1 MHEETDPFPKAV
13 SVNQP
18 KETNKKGVQRLYWKR
33 THRGAGLVRPSIR
46 STVVSSNSHT
56 SKSGLVLHST
66 RLTRGSMQ
74 ITRPTRKQ
82 SGSTAMNQV
91 ITGATVYTCHTRC
104 PVLARG
110 LFRYMPGE
118 ARRWAGYTSTSS
130 CVKDCSWSRCNP
142 RRPRDRTS
150 RTGASLQSREGSGLQ
165 PLMSNSVTY
174 GLPGVWGGACR
185 KSPMVALPR
194 SSCAVCIPDS
204 TTGTTLPPGWVQCP
218 DNRSPW
224 MGV

>member
-66 RLTRGSMQ
+66 RLTRGIMQ

-82 SGSTAMNQV
+82 SGSTMSTAMNQV
-91 ITGATVYTCHTRC
+91 ITGATIYTCHTPC
-104 PVLARG
+104 PMLAQG

-118 ARRWAGYTSTSS
+118 ARRWARCASTSS
-130 CVKDCSWSRCNP
+130 CVKDCSWSRCDP
-142 RRPRDRTS
+142 RRPRERTS
-150 RTGASLQSREGSGLQ
+150 RTGASL
-165 PLMSNSVTY
+165 
-174 GLPGVWGGACR
+174 
-185 KSPMVALPR
+185 
-194 SSCAVCIPDS
+194 
-204 TTGTTLPPGWVQCP
+204 
-218 DNRSPW
+218 
-224 MGV
+224 